1 MPGTITGGGNTLV
14 SRSDE
19 YFSLHGIYA
28 LVKGRYLNTH
38 TRTHTHARTHTHTQ
52 VQQRELNQER
62 RVKSIWCNAYHISH
76 VVVREVLTRLMMTFE
91 QRLKSVEGTSQV
103 GSSGERTFPSED
115 TTKAK
120 ALKQEHGLQS
130 SRLH

>member
-1 MPGTITGGGNTLV
+1 
-14 SRSDE
+14 
-19 YFSLHGIYA
+19 
-28 LVKGRYLNTH
+28 
-38 TRTHTHARTHTHTQ
+38 
-52 VQQRELNQER
+52 
-62 RVKSIWCNAYHISH
+62 
-76 VVVREVLTRLMMTFE
+76 MTFE
-91 QRLKSVEGTSQV
+91 QRLESVEGTSQV